1 MKTVRHTLAQKR
13 ANYDYDRTVSDWQR
27 MNLSELKELPAQSRY
42 HVKKAVMTYLG
53 TSKGSNKAVKQVIQE
68 LDTPETAYVS

>member
-1 MKTVRHTLAQKR
+1 MKTLRATLAHKR

-27 MNLSELKELPAQSRY
+27 MNLQELKDLPPQSRY

-53 TSKGSNKAVKQVIQE
+53 TSKGSNRAVKDVIQD
-68 LDTPETAYVS
+68 LDTTQMVSAS